1 MLIYVQMA
9 NAGLDEIYKCI
20 HCGICL
26 SECPTYRVTKLETE
40 SPRGRIHLSRA
51 VAEGR
56 IEPNE
61 KFEEHIYLCLG
72 CRACESVCPSG
83 VKFGKILESARE
95 IIGPTGS
102 PLRRFFTNIVL
113 KRLLSSPVKLRMLA
127 RIIRLYQKSPLKG
140 LLHKLLPNSIVQ
152 AESLLPDIPE
162 GFFSPE
168 EETLSAIGEKRFRV
182 GFISG
187 CVMSILFSDVNEAT
201 IRVLRRNGGEVV
213 TPKNQTCCGALNVH
227 NGETKVAKEMARQNI
242 DAFLERDIDAVIIN
256 SAGCGAMLK
265 EYGELLRGDPKYSD
279 KAEIFSSKVKDVSE
293 FLMQI
298 PLDPNLR
305 KLKLRVTYQD
315 PCHLAHGQGIRNQP
329 RDLIRLIPGIQLVEM
344 ESPDRCC
351 GSAGIYNL
359 THPEMSQIILD
370 EKMENIR
377 KTGADAIIAPNPGC
391 MLQIKSGI
399 RKHNLDMEVLHIAEL
414 IDRAYLEDLA
424 ESS

>member
-1 MLIYVQMA
+1 MA

-26 SECPTYRVTKLETE
+26 PECPTYRVLKVETE

-61 KFEEHIYLCLG
+61 RFEEHIYLCLG

-83 VKFGKILESARE
+83 VRFGKILESARE

-102 PLRRFFTNIVL
+102 PLSRFFTNVVL
-113 KRLLSSPVKLRMLA
+113 RGLLPSPARLRVFA
-127 RIIRLYQKSPLKG
+127 RILRLYQKGALKSI
-140 LLHKLLPNSIVQ
+140 LHKFLPDSFIQ

-162 GFFSPE
+162 SFFSPE
-168 EETLSAIGEKRFRV
+168 EETFSPIGEKRFRI

-187 CVMSILFSDVNEAT
+187 CVMSILFGDVNEAT
-201 IRVLRRNGGEVV
+201 IRVLRRNGCEVV

-227 NGETKVAKEMARQNI
+227 NGETKVAKEMARRNI
-242 DAFLERDIDAVIIN
+242 DAFLERDLDAIIIN

-265 EYGELLRGDPKYSD
+265 EYGELLSNDPKYSE
-279 KAEIFSSKVKDVSE
+279 KAEIFSRKVKDVSE

-298 PLDPNLR
+298 PLDRNLGR
-305 KLKLRVTYQD
+305 LDLKVTYQD
-315 PCHLAHGQGIRNQP
+315 PCHLAHGQRIRNQP
-329 RDLIRLIPGIQLVEM
+329 RDLIRSIPGIQLIEM
-344 ESPDRCC
+344 EASDRCC

-359 THPEMSQIILD
+359 THPEMSQVILD

-377 KTGADAIIAPNPGC
+377 KTGADTIIAPNPGC
-391 MLQIKSGI
+391 MIQIKSGI
-399 RKHNLDMEVLHIAEL
+399 KKHNLDMEVLHIAEL
-414 IDRAYLEDLA
+414 LDRAYLRV
-424 ESS
+424 